1 MPVNGFER
9 LFGQLLHLRN
19 AVLVRG
25 FSKFGKGPY
34 GAPDGVFDHRIT
46 IFGRL
51 CFLRI
56 ARNGYALSFTV
67 Q

>member
-1 MPVNGFER
+1 M
-9 LFGQLLHLRN
+9 RN

-25 FSKFGKGPY
+25 FSKFGKGSY
-34 GAPDGVFDHRIT
+34 GAPDGVSNQPDT